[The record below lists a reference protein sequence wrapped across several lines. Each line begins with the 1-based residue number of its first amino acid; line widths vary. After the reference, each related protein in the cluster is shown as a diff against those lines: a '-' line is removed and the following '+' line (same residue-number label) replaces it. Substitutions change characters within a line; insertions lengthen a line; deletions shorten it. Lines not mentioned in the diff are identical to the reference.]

1 MDEVSQEKCI
11 SGWNGQI
18 VRKSESKVEN
28 EWKRADRKMG
38 RKPKKTDVACKG

>member
-11 SGWNGQI
+11 SGWNGQN
-18 VRKSESKVEN
+18 VRKGESKVEN
-28 EWKRADRKMG
+28 ERNRSRKKNG